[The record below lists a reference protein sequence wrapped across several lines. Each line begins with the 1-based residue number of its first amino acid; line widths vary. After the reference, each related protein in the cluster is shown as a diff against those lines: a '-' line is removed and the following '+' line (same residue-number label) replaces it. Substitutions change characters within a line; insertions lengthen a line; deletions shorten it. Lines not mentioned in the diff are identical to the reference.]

1 MTNDGGIPPDNAE
14 LADDPEVV
22 TAIESTEDPG
32 ATSGALEE
40 SSAEEAPAD
49 GQPDVSE
56 PTPPVSEPA
65 PWGVE
70 VDAASQVCYAMSHN
84 RVPVVRGLK
93 VRNETAGSAKQLTVR
108 VHSEWAIGDRPPT
121 KDVTVV
127 VDAPAPG
134 GAIEMN
140 MAQVKLDDVAVAKL
154 EEAVPANLIF
164 DLSDD
169 AGNTQRTDFPFRV
182 FARNQWLRD
191 PAFAEIIAAF
201 VQPNHPTVNEVLDD
215 ARKILRDAGHDDGL
229 SGYQAARRGQHH
241 KIAEAIFLALQR
253 RITGYINPPASFED
267 EGQKLRP
274 LDEVLEQ
281 KQGTCIDLA
290 CAYASCL
297 EQAGLYPVIFLVRGH
312 AFSGYLDAVELP
324 DGRTT
329 GAQLNASA
337 LKSWPE
343 IVSCLDSKLVFGVE
357 TVGIPNGISFDEAQ
371 DAVRG
376 YLVEQEMQALIDVH
390 QSRWEIPILPLPA
403 RVTRDGIETLVIDNG
418 PSGPPV
424 IERRDATTRK
434 LLPTDVPA
442 RVQSWKNSLLDLS
455 FNNRLLN
462 LRVDLRGIPLVPP
475 PDRLGHIEDWL
486 NNGDPLQIVGL
497 DGSEDFVN
505 QAGIHTAQNELEGS
519 GLTEAFDQTHHII
532 ASQDVEKLRFNFGKT
547 RSEARRL
554 EADTGANSLYLTIG
568 QVKWGPAYGTT
579 GRQYL
584 SPIFLIPIR
593 MGMARGDTRVQIQM
607 DDTESTTVNH
617 CLIEALRYQEKLQLQ
632 WFSDDMSD
640 DLGLDIEAG
649 MEAMRAE
656 FRERGLDA
664 KGFIVE
670 SAATISILNYRKF
683 RLWKDLEDNW
693 EKFSESPVVNHLI
706 NSARERFDDPANP
719 DGTGAPPFSDG
730 SLLNPQPADGS
741 QTRAIVR
748 ALAGQSFVLEGPP
761 GTGKSQTI
769 TNLLANALHQG
780 KKVLFVAEKQA
791 ALSVVAERL
800 DQVGLGP
807 YCLALHDRGTKP
819 KVLLEQLREALDQ
832 DPPLDQRAFDHL
844 EDEFDTA
851 IRYLDE
857 YRKNVHG
864 ENAAGFSFA
873 SAYTRLKNLGDGPS
887 TTVPRAL
894 LEVDEET
901 VNELR
906 HRLVELESFT
916 QAAQVGP
923 EHPWAFAGP
932 IDFNEIDP
940 DRLAELIDSTLRTF
954 GDLGALTDPA
964 RGLVHNAAE
973 PDELRAIGQLL
984 ALQEQAPLPTTSEW
998 SAIVGPDWQETTQTA
1013 LVEMAGAMDS
1023 AAALLGD
1030 QDSLLDHEDLSD
1042 TATRVQEAS
1051 KAFVLVRKRRV
1062 RSELGALT
1070 NLSSLEGLDPSQVA
1084 DTVETIAA
1092 ASTRL
1097 RVGHSQLAGSAGLAD
1112 RTTTLPTNSEALE
1125 KVRSTVDQLRN
1136 AAELVVATTDLA
1148 SDVREYISN
1157 PGTPVPGL
1165 WQTVL
1170 GAAEEL
1176 SSLTNLLAAPDGTVK
1191 RWSGDLGLVRTVD
1204 ERCRPVWSAT
1214 VADRT
1219 FLPLKRWLNLKQHLE
1234 PLRAHGLD
1242 EICTLVEIGDVAAID
1257 APNTL
1262 ERGLME
1268 TTMKVRA
1275 EETDLDVFDRSSHD
1289 RRVHRFI
1296 ELLSERREIAQL
1308 AIPHRLFKTRKVNG
1322 GINTGQVG
1330 KFRAEVNNPKK
1341 KRGKS
1346 VRYLIDT
1353 FPEIVSDLAPCFLM
1367 SPDSVAQFI
1376 PPGRIDFDLVV
1387 FDEASQIPVPDAIGS
1402 LGRSKACVVVGDS
1415 KQMPPTKVAV
1425 AGSGEDDESDFSDD
1439 QVIEEDSL
1447 LEEALAAG
1455 YELEWLSW
1463 HYRSQDE
1470 SLIDFS
1476 NTHYYDGRLATFPS
1490 PTDNRPDLGIFYKR
1504 VDGQFDHG
1512 KTRTNPVEADAMIA
1526 EVVLRLDEPATSD
1539 LTYGFVTLNKEQ
1551 RTLIENKLA
1560 KYPHP
1565 RLRELLEE
1573 EDPEQRIFVL
1583 NLEEVQG
1590 RERDVIVMGTSF
1602 SKRRGEGTLPLNFG
1616 PLTNSGGERRLNVAV
1631 TRARKQVVVVSS
1643 FDPEDMREPKSLGL
1657 IHLKEYLARAAR
1669 QTSDLENR
1677 ETDDDN
1683 HQHSDRDHIREIS
1696 LRLEDKGI
1704 EVEVLR
1710 GLSQFRVDLALRLS
1724 GTPAPWLVAVLVDGN
1739 SWNQRPMATDRDAVP
1754 ASFLEKVMGWPHVAR
1769 IWLPSWNIEPDQV
1782 VADLVDLVH
1791 SAASDPRPNQVVSL
1805 PPTGSTEIPSGGHLL
1820 DERGDSPEMAPTV
1833 SEPEPTVESPQLPGE
1848 EPFQS
1853 WQDPGQIG
1861 SVAML
1866 EAFHKTAF
1874 RTAQEIIETEAPVEL
1889 KSVIKRVA
1897 NCFGLGTVREK
1908 RIWSLTPLLDNA
1920 HVESTPFGHFV
1931 WVDQQDPIN
1940 WLSFRR
1946 TDRTQR
1952 ALKDIAPHEVAN
1964 AMVAVVRQSI
1974 AFEVEEL
1981 VQWAA
1986 EFFGSR
1992 RVTESTRQHL
2002 HEIVRWAVEEG
2013 LLVEENGLIT
2023 AS

>member
-1 MTNDGGIPPDNAE
+1 MAEDDGIPPDNAE
-14 LADDPEVV
+14 LADDPEVE
-22 TAIESTEDPG
+22 TAIESIDDPG
-32 ATSGALEE
+32 ATSAALEE
-40 SSAEEAPAD
+40 SSAEEAPASD
-49 GQPDVSE
+49 QPDVSE

-70 VDAASQVCYAMSHN
+70 IDAASQVCYAMSHN
-84 RVPVVRGLK
+84 RVPVVRRLK

-121 KDVTVV
+121 KNITVV

-134 GAIEMN
+134 GAIEMD
-140 MAQVKLDDVAVAKL
+140 MAQVRLDDVAVAKL
-154 EEAVPANLIF
+154 EEAVPASLIF

-169 AGNTQRTDFPFRV
+169 AGNTQRTEFPFRV
-182 FARNQWLRD
+182 FARNQWLS
-191 PAFAEIIAAF
+191 ALALAEITVAF
-201 VQPNHPTVNEVLDD
+201 VQPNHPHVNDVLDD

-229 SGYQAARRGQHH
+229 SGYQAAGRGQHH
-241 KIAEAIFLALQR
+241 KIAEAIYLALQK
-253 RITGYINPPASFED
+253 RIKGYINPPASFEE

-281 KQGTCIDLA
+281 EQGTCIDLA

-297 EQAGLYPVIFLVRGH
+297 EQAGLWPVIFLVENH
-312 AFSGYLDAVELP
+312 AFSGYLNEES
-324 DGRTT
+324 
-329 GAQLNASA
+329 QLNKPA

-343 IVSCLDSKLVFGVE
+343 IVNCLDSKMVVGVE
-357 TVGIPNGISFDEAQ
+357 TVGIPNNLPFDEAQ
-371 DAVRG
+371 NAVRG
-376 YLVEQEMQALIDVH
+376 YLVEQKMEAIIDVKRCRRDL
-390 QSRWEIPILPLPA
+390 QILPLPA
-403 RVTRDGIETLVIDNG
+403 LVTRDGIETLVIDNG
-418 PSGPPV
+418 PGGPPV
-424 IERRDATTRK
+424 IERRDAATRK

-505 QAGIHTAQNELEGS
+505 QAGIHTAQNELEGL
-519 GLTEAFDQTHHII
+519 GLTEAFDRTHLII

-579 GRQYL
+579 ERQYL

-593 MGMARGDTRVQIQM
+593 MGMARGDTRVQIRM
-607 DDTESTTVNH
+607 DETESTTVNH
-617 CLIEALRYQEKLQLQ
+617 CLIEALRYREKLQLQ

-670 SAATISILNYRKF
+670 PAATISILNYRKF

-719 DGTGAPPFSDG
+719 DGSGAPPFSDG

-832 DPPLDQRAFDHL
+832 NPPLDQRAFDHL
-844 EDEFDTA
+844 EDEFDTT

-857 YRKNVHG
+857 YRRNVHG

-887 TTVPRAL
+887 STVPRAL

-901 VNELR
+901 VSELR

-923 EHPWAFAGP
+923 EHPWTFAGP
-932 IDFNEIDP
+932 IDFNEIDL
-940 DRLAELIDSTLRTF
+940 DRLVELIDSTLRTF

-964 RGLVHNAAE
+964 GGLVYNTTD

-998 SAIVGPDWQETTQTA
+998 STIVGPDWQETTDAT
-1013 LVEMAGAMDS
+1013 LVEMADAMNS

-1030 QDSLLDHEDLSD
+1030 QDGLLGHEGLTE
-1042 TATRVQEAS
+1042 TARTVREAS

-1070 NLSSLEGLDPSQVA
+1070 NLSSLEGLDPNQIA
-1084 DTVETIAA
+1084 DTVEIIAA

-1097 RVGHSQLAGSAGLAD
+1097 RLSHSHLAGSAGLAD
-1112 RTTTLPTNSEALE
+1112 RTTTLPTNFEALD
-1125 KVRSTVDQLRN
+1125 KVRSTVDQLRS
-1136 AAELVVATTDLA
+1136 AAELVVATTDSA
-1148 SDVREYISN
+1148 SAVREYISN

-1165 WQTVL
+1165 WRTVL
-1170 GAAEEL
+1170 GAAKEL
-1176 SSLTNLLAAPDGTVK
+1176 RSLTDLLAAPDETVK
-1191 RWSGDLGLVRTVD
+1191 RWSEDLGVVRTVD

-1219 FLPLKRWLNLKQHLE
+1219 FLSLRRWLDLKQHLE

-1242 EICTLVEIGDVAAID
+1242 EICTLIETGDVAAID
-1257 APNTL
+1257 APNAL

-1296 ELLSERREIAQL
+1296 ELLSDRREMAQL
-1308 AIPHRLFKTRKVNG
+1308 AIPHELFKTRKVSG

-1330 KFRAEVNNPKK
+1330 KFRAEVNNPKN

-1346 VRYLIDT
+1346 IRYLIDT

-1425 AGSGEDDESDFSDD
+1425 VGSGEDDESDFSDD
-1439 QVIEEDSL
+1439 EVIEEDSI

-1455 YELEWLSW
+1455 FEQEWLSW

-1476 NTHYYDGRLATFPS
+1476 NSHYYDGRLATFPS

-1512 KTRTNPVEADAMIA
+1512 KTRTNSIEADAMIA
-1526 EVVLRLDEPATSD
+1526 EVVLRLDEPATGE

-1560 KYPHP
+1560 KHTHP

-1669 QTSDLENR
+1669 QTSDVGNR
-1677 ETDDDN
+1677 ETEDGT

-1724 GTPAPWLVAVLVDGN
+1724 GTSAPWLVAVLIDGN
-1739 SWNQRPMATDRDAVP
+1739 SWNKRPMATDRDAVP
-1754 ASFLEKVMGWPHVAR
+1754 TSFLEKVMGWPHVAR

-1791 SAASDPRPNQVVSL
+1791 SAASDP
-1805 PPTGSTEIPSGGHLL
+1805 PPDEVAPTAPIETTEIPPRSHLL
-1820 DERGDSPEMAPTV
+1820 GEEGGSPGIAPV
-1833 SEPEPTVESPQLPGE
+1833 VPEPTTTAYNLQLPGE
-1848 EPFQS
+1848 EPFRS

-1861 SVAML
+1861 TVPML

-1874 RTAQEIIETEAPVEL
+1874 RIVREIIELEAPVEL
-1889 KSVIKRVA
+1889 QSVIKRVA
-1897 NCFGLGTVREK
+1897 NCFGLKTVREK
-1908 RIWSLTPLLDNA
+1908 RVWSLAPLLDNA

-1931 WVDQQDPIN
+1931 WVDQQDTTD
-1940 WLSFRR
+1940 WLSFRK
-1946 TDRTQR
+1946 TDRNQR

-1974 AFEVEEL
+1974 AFELEEL
-1981 VQWAA
+1981 VQWTA
-1986 EFFGSR
+1986 EFFGSQ
-1992 RVTESTRQHL
+1992 RVAEVTRQHL
-2002 HEIVRWAVEEG
+2002 REVVGWAVEEG
-2013 LLVEENGLIT
+2013 LLVEENGQIT
-2023 AS
+2023 AP

>member
-1 MTNDGGIPPDNAE
+1 M
-14 LADDPEVV
+14 VV
-22 TAIESTEDPG
+22 
-32 ATSGALEE
+32 
-40 SSAEEAPAD
+40 
-49 GQPDVSE
+49 
-56 PTPPVSEPA
+56 
-65 PWGVE
+65 
-70 VDAASQVCYAMSHN
+70 
-84 RVPVVRGLK
+84 
-93 VRNETAGSAKQLTVR
+93 
-108 VHSEWAIGDRPPT
+108 
-121 KDVTVV
+121 
-127 VDAPAPG
+127 
-134 GAIEMN
+134 
-140 MAQVKLDDVAVAKL
+140 
-154 EEAVPANLIF
+154 
-164 DLSDD
+164 
-169 AGNTQRTDFPFRV
+169 
-182 FARNQWLRD
+182 
-191 PAFAEIIAAF
+191 
-201 VQPNHPTVNEVLDD
+201 
-215 ARKILRDAGHDDGL
+215 
-229 SGYQAARRGQHH
+229 
-241 KIAEAIFLALQR
+241 
-253 RITGYINPPASFED
+253 
-267 EGQKLRP
+267 
-274 LDEVLEQ
+274 
-281 KQGTCIDLA
+281 
-290 CAYASCL
+290 
-297 EQAGLYPVIFLVRGH
+297 
-312 AFSGYLDAVELP
+312 
-324 DGRTT
+324 
-329 GAQLNASA
+329 
-337 LKSWPE
+337 
-343 IVSCLDSKLVFGVE
+343 GVE
-357 TVGIPNGISFDEAQ
+357 TVGIPKNYSFDEAQ
-371 DAVRG
+371 DAVRSW
-376 YLVEQEMQALIDVH
+376 LVEQKMEALLDVDLC
-390 QSRWEIPILPLPA
+390 RREIPILPLPA

-424 IERRDATTRK
+424 IERRDAATRK

-462 LRVDLRGIPLVPP
+462 LRVDVRGIPLTPP

-486 NNGDPLQIVGL
+486 NNGDPLQIAGL
-497 DGSEDFVN
+497 GSAEEIVN
-505 QAGIHTAQNELEGS
+505 RSGMRTAQQMNEEF
-519 GLTEAFDQTHHII
+519 LTEAFDRTHHII

-568 QVKWGPAYGTT
+568 QVKWGPTYGTT

-584 SPIFLIPIR
+584 SPMFLVPIR
-593 MGMARGDTRVQIQM
+593 MAMARGDTRVQIQM
-607 DDTESTTVNH
+607 DDTESTTVNY
-617 CLIEALRYQEKLQLQ
+617 CLIEALRYREKLQLQ

-656 FRERGLDA
+656 FRARGLDA

-670 SAATISILNYRKF
+670 SAATISILHYRKF

-857 YRKNVHG
+857 YRRNVHG

-901 VNELR
+901 VSELR
-906 HRLVELESFT
+906 HRLVQLESFT

-954 GDLGALTDPA
+954 GDLGALTGSA
-964 RGLVHNAAE
+964 GGLVHNATD

-998 SAIVGPDWQETTQTA
+998 STIVGPDWRETTEAA
-1013 LVEMAGAMDS
+1013 LVEMADAMDS

-1030 QDSLLDHEDLSD
+1030 HDSLLDHEDLSD
-1042 TATRVQEAS
+1042 TATRVREAS

-1070 NLSSLEGLDPSQVA
+1070 NLSSLEGLDPSQIA

-1097 RVGHSQLAGSAGLAD
+1097 RLGHSQLAGAAGLAD

-1125 KVRSTVDQLRN
+1125 KVRSTVDQLRS

-1148 SDVREYISN
+1148 SAVREYISN

-1165 WQTVL
+1165 WRTVL

-1176 SSLTNLLAAPDGTVK
+1176 RSLTDLLAAPDGTVK
-1191 RWSGDLGLVRTVD
+1191 RWSGDLGIVRTVD
-1204 ERCRPVWSAT
+1204 ERCRPAWSAT

-1219 FLPLKRWLNLKQHLE
+1219 FLSLRRWLNLKQHLE

-1242 EICTLVEIGDVAAID
+1242 EICTLIETGTMAAID
-1257 APNTL
+1257 APNAL

-1296 ELLSERREIAQL
+1296 ELLSNRREIAQL
-1308 AIPHRLFKTRKVNG
+1308 AIPHELFKTRKVSG

-1330 KFRAEVNNPKK
+1330 KFRAEVNNPKNK
-1341 KRGKS
+1341 KGKS

-1402 LGRSKACVVVGDS
+1402 LGRAKACVVVGDS

-1439 QVIEEDSL
+1439 QVIEEDSI

-1455 YELEWLSW
+1455 FDQEWLSW

-1476 NTHYYDGRLATFPS
+1476 NIHYYDGRLATFPS

-1512 KTRTNPVEADAMIA
+1512 KTRTNPIEADAMIA
-1526 EVVLRLDEPATSD
+1526 EVVLRLDEPATSE

-1560 KYPHP
+1560 KHPHP

-1669 QTSDLENR
+1669 QTSDVENR

-1696 LRLEDKGI
+1696 RRLEDKGI

-1724 GTPAPWLVAVLVDGN
+1724 GTPAPWLVAVLIDGN
-1739 SWNQRPMATDRDAVP
+1739 SWSKRPMATDRDAVP
-1754 ASFLEKVMGWPHVAR
+1754 TSFLEKVMGWPHVAR

-1791 SAASDPRPNQVVSL
+1791 SAASDPPPDEVA
-1805 PPTGSTEIPSGGHLL
+1805 PPTPIETTEIPPRSHLL
-1820 DERGDSPEMAPTV
+1820 GEEGGSPEMAPV
-1833 SEPEPTVESPQLPGE
+1833 VPEPTTTADNLQLPGE
-1848 EPFQS
+1848 EPFRS

-1874 RTAQEIIETEAPVEL
+1874 RIVQEIIELEAPVEL
-1889 KSVIKRVA
+1889 QSVIKRVA
-1897 NCFGLGTVREK
+1897 NCFGLKTVREK
-1908 RIWSLTPLLDNA
+1908 RVWSLTPLLDNA

-1931 WVDQQDPIN
+1931 WVDQQDTTD
-1940 WLSFRR
+1940 WLSFRK
-1946 TDRTQR
+1946 TDRNQR
-1952 ALKDIAPHEVAN
+1952 SLKDIAPHEVAN

-1974 AFEVEEL
+1974 AFEIEEL
-1981 VQWAA
+1981 VQWTA
-1986 EFFGSR
+1986 EFFGSQ
-1992 RVTESTRQHL
+1992 RVAEPTRQHL
-2002 HEIVRWAVEEG
+2002 REVVGWAVEEG
-2013 LLVEENGLIT
+2013 LLVEENGQIT
-2023 AS
+2023 AP

>member
-1 MTNDGGIPPDNAE
+1 MADDEGIPRDDTE
-14 LADDPEVV
+14 ITDDPEQA
-22 TAIESTEDPG
+22 TATEPTENPG
-32 ATSGALEE
+32 ATSAAFDE
-40 SSAEEAPAD
+40 SSTEEAPAND
-49 GQPDVSE
+49 QAEVSD
-56 PTPPVSEPA
+56 PIPPVSEPA
-65 PWGVE
+65 SWGVE
-70 VDAASQVCYAMSHN
+70 VDMSGQVCYAMSHN
-84 RVPVVRGLK
+84 SVPVVRNLK
-93 VRNETAGSAKQLTVR
+93 VRNETAGSAKQLTIR

-127 VDAPAPG
+127 VDAPTPG
-134 GAIEMN
+134 GPIEMN
-140 MAQVKLDDVAVAKL
+140 MPQVKLDDVAVAKL
-154 EEAVPANLIF
+154 EEAVPATLIF

-169 AGNTQRTDFPFRV
+169 AGNTQRTEFSFRV
-182 FARNQWLRD
+182 FARNQWLY
-191 PAFAEIIAAF
+191 AHALAEITAAF
-201 VQPNHPTVNEVLDD
+201 VQPNHPTVNDVLDD
-215 ARKILRDAGHDDGL
+215 ARKILRDAGEDDGL
-229 SGYQAARRGQHH
+229 SGYQLARRGQHH
-241 KIAEAIFLALQR
+241 KIAEAIYLALQK
-253 RITGYINPPASFED
+253 RITGYINPPASFET

-281 KQGTCIDLA
+281 EQGTCIDLA

-297 EQAGLYPVIFLVRGH
+297 EQAGLYPVIFRVQGH
-312 AFSGYLDAVELP
+312 AFSGYLDAVEHANGV
-324 DGRTT
+324 DGGR
-329 GAQLNASA
+329 LNAPA
-337 LKSWPE
+337 LRSWPE
-343 IVSCLDSKLVFGVE
+343 IVSCLDSKLVVGVE
-357 TVGIPNGISFDEAQ
+357 TVGIPEGYSFAEAQ
-371 DAVRG
+371 KEVRG
-376 YLVEQEMQALIDVH
+376 WLVEQKMRALIDVR
-390 QSRWEIPILPLPA
+390 QCRTEIPILPLPA
-403 RVTRDGIETLVIDNG
+403 RITRDGIETLVIDKG
-418 PSGPPV
+418 PSGPPI
-424 IERRDATTRK
+424 IERRDAATRK

-462 LRVDLRGIPLVPP
+462 LRVDVRGIPLVPP

-486 NNGDPLQIVGL
+486 NNGDPLLIVGL
-497 DGSEDFVN
+497 GGSEDFVN
-505 QAGIHTAQNELEGS
+505 QLGIHTAQHEFEKEFDF
-519 GLTEAFDQTHHII
+519 TEAFDRTHHII

-547 RSEARRL
+547 RSDARRL

-579 GRQYL
+579 ERQYV
-584 SPIFLIPIR
+584 SPMFLVPIR

-617 CLIEALRYQEKLQLQ
+617 CLIEALRYREKLQLQ

-670 SAATISILNYRKF
+670 PAATISILHYRKF

-693 EKFSESPVVNHLI
+693 EKFAESPIVNHLI

-741 QTRAIVR
+741 QTRAMVR

-769 TNLLANALHQG
+769 TNLLANALHKG

-819 KVLLEQLREALDQ
+819 KVLLEQLRDALDQ

-844 EDEFDTA
+844 EDEFDAA

-857 YRKNVHG
+857 YRRNVHG

-873 SAYTRLKNLGDGPS
+873 SAYARLKNLGDGPS

-901 VNELR
+901 VSELR

-923 EHPWAFAGP
+923 EHPWALAGP
-932 IDFNEIDP
+932 SDFNEIDP
-940 DRLAELIDSTLRTF
+940 DRLTELIGSALRTF

-964 RGLVHNAAE
+964 GGLVHNASD

-984 ALQEQAPLPTTSEW
+984 ALQEQDPLPTTAEW
-998 SAIVGPDWQETTQTA
+998 SAIVGPDWQETAEAA
-1013 LVEMAGAMDS
+1013 LAEMSDAIDS

-1030 QDSLLDHEDLSD
+1030 QDGILDHEDLSD
-1042 TATRVQEAS
+1042 IATTVREAS

-1070 NLSSLEGLDPSQVA
+1070 NLSSLEGLEPSQIA

-1097 RVGHSQLAGSAGLAD
+1097 RRSHSQLAGSAGLAD

-1125 KVRSTVDQLRN
+1125 KVRSTVDQLRS
-1136 AAELVVATTDLA
+1136 AAELVVAATDLA
-1148 SDVREYISN
+1148 SVAREYISN
-1157 PGTPVPGL
+1157 PEPPVPGL
-1165 WQTVL
+1165 WRTVL

-1176 SSLTNLLAAPDGTVK
+1176 RSLTDLLGATPETVK
-1191 RWSGDLGLVRTVD
+1191 RWSEDLGVVRTVH
-1204 ERCRPVWSAT
+1204 ERCRPTWSAT

-1219 FLPLKRWLNLKQHLE
+1219 LLSLRRWLDLKRHLE
-1234 PLRAHGLD
+1234 PLRHHGLD
-1242 EICTLVEIGDVAAID
+1242 EICTLVETGGIPAID
-1257 APNTL
+1257 APNAL
-1262 ERGLME
+1262 ERGLMV
-1268 TTMKVRA
+1268 TTMEVRA
-1275 EETDLDVFDRSSHD
+1275 EETDLDVFDRASHD

-1296 ELLSERREIAQL
+1296 ELLSDRREVAQL
-1308 AIPHRLFKTRKVNG
+1308 AIPHELFKTRKVSG

-1330 KFRAEVNNPKK
+1330 KFRAEVNNPKNK
-1341 KRGKS
+1341 KGKS
-1346 VRYLIDT
+1346 VRYLIST

-1376 PPGRIDFDLVV
+1376 PPGLIDFDLVV

-1455 YELEWLSW
+1455 FEQEWLSW

-1476 NTHYYDGRLATFPS
+1476 NIHYYDGRLATFPS

-1512 KTRTNPVEADAMIA
+1512 KTRTNPIEADAMIA
-1526 EVVLRLDEPATSD
+1526 EVVQRLDEPATSE

-1560 KYPHP
+1560 KHPHP
-1565 RLRELLEE
+1565 RLRELFEE

-1602 SKRRGEGTLPLNFG
+1602 STRRGEGTLPLKFG

-1669 QTSDLENR
+1669 QTSAVGSR
-1677 ETDDDN
+1677 EADDDT
-1683 HQHSDRDHIREIS
+1683 HEPSDRDHIREIS

-1724 GTPAPWLVAVLVDGN
+1724 GTPTPWLVAVLVDGN
-1739 SWNQRPMATDRDAVP
+1739 SWNKRPMATDRDAVP
-1754 ASFLEKVMGWPHVAR
+1754 TSFLEKVMGWPRVAR
-1769 IWLPSWNIEPDQV
+1769 IWLPSWNIEPDQI

-1791 SAASDPRPNQVVSL
+1791 SAASD
-1805 PPTGSTEIPSGGHLL
+1805 
-1820 DERGDSPEMAPTV
+1820 
-1833 SEPEPTVESPQLPGE
+1833 
-1848 EPFQS
+1848 
-1853 WQDPGQIG
+1853 
-1861 SVAML
+1861 
-1866 EAFHKTAF
+1866 
-1874 RTAQEIIETEAPVEL
+1874 
-1889 KSVIKRVA
+1889 
-1897 NCFGLGTVREK
+1897 
-1908 RIWSLTPLLDNA
+1908 
-1920 HVESTPFGHFV
+1920 
-1931 WVDQQDPIN
+1931 
-1940 WLSFRR
+1940 
-1946 TDRTQR
+1946 
-1952 ALKDIAPHEVAN
+1952 
-1964 AMVAVVRQSI
+1964 
-1974 AFEVEEL
+1974 
-1981 VQWAA
+1981 
-1986 EFFGSR
+1986 
-1992 RVTESTRQHL
+1992 
-2002 HEIVRWAVEEG
+2002 
-2013 LLVEENGLIT
+2013 
-2023 AS
+2023 